1 MLLLRVY
8 FAQKPL
14 KVISNPRIC
23 NLCRCFCE
31 TFTETTVLLQMFQM
45 KTDHCQSKQMT
56 AMFLGS
62 YKIHT
67 YKPENDEQLS
77 IN

>member
-1 MLLLRVY
+1 VY

-31 TFTETTVLLQMFQM
+31 TFTGNIYLTTNVS
-45 KTDHCQSKQMT
+45 D
-56 AMFLGS
+56 
-62 YKIHT
+62 
-67 YKPENDEQLS
+67 EN
-77 IN
+77 